1 MADNLRIL
9 VVDDDPYLLD
19 LLIETL
25 ASIGYDAVGATNGD
39 EALAELRK
47 SVFGLV
53 ITDIKMPGINGLEL
67 AKIIKNDY
75 PRLPVILITGV
86 FSADI
91 LNNSDADG
99 LLTKPFRIGHMEEL
113 IARTISSERLSG
125 SDSSGKVLVVDDD
138 DGFRLMLSETLKL
151 SGYSVIAAS
160 DAGQALSRIRKGNVS
175 TVITDIK
182 MPGMD
187 GISLARHIK
196 NHFPHIR
203 VILVTAFLSP
213 ENQFEENNDADG
225 FLMKPFRV
233 ESITDLLENLK
244 DAGAKARL

>member
-25 ASIGYDAVGATNGD
+25 TSIGYDAVGATNGN
-39 EALAELRK
+39 EALVELKK

-53 ITDIKMPGINGLEL
+53 ITDIKMPEINGLEL
-67 AKIIKNDY
+67 ARIIKNDY

-91 LNNSDADG
+91 LEGSKADG

-113 IARTISSERLSG
+113 IARTVAPERLSG
-125 SDSSGKVLVVDDD
+125 NDSSGKVLIVDDD

-160 DAGQALSRIRKGNVS
+160 DAGQALSRIEKGNIA

-187 GISLARHIK
+187 GISLARHIR

-213 ENQFEENNDADG
+213 ENQFDENNDADG

-244 DAGAKARL
+244 DAGAKASL

>member
-25 ASIGYDAVGATNGD
+25 TSIGYNAVGAANGE
-39 EALAELRK
+39 EALTKVRK
-47 SVFGLV
+47 SRFGLV

-67 AKIIKNDY
+67 AHKIKSDY

-91 LNNSDADG
+91 LKGSDADG

-113 IARTISSERLSG
+113 IARTVTSAAIPG
-125 SDSSGKVLVVDDD
+125 DDTGTKVLVVDDD
-138 DGFRLMLSETLKL
+138 DGFRLMLTETLKL
-151 SGYSVIAAS
+151 SGYDVVAAA
-160 DAGQALSRIRKGNVS
+160 DAGQALDLIKKGNIS

-187 GISLARHIK
+187 GVSLARHIK
-196 NHFPHIR
+196 NYFPDIR

-213 ENQFEENNDADG
+213 ENQFDHSIEADG

-233 ESITDLLENLK
+233 ESITDLLESLK
-244 DAGAKARL
+244 DDRARASL